1 MTTTTA
7 TTAFD
12 AELTA
17 EQLATLREALE
28 QCKEERVRLLAAVE
42 ADALD
47 SGDQVAAASTEGI
60 RDTLRDIEAAFGRM
74 EAGTY
79 GRCGRCSGPIPYER
93 MLLVPFADTCVAC
106 K

>member
-7 TTAFD
+7 TTAID
-12 AELTA
+12 ADLTA
-17 EQLATLREALE
+17 KQLATLREALE

-42 ADALD
+42 ADAFD

-60 RDTLRDIEAAFGRM
+60 RDTLRDIEAAFVRM
-74 EAGTY
+74 ESGSY